1 MEPLGSISNGIE
13 KYFPA
18 NRLDNPQEEY
28 QAAQRKV
35 FGVRPNQ
42 RLQAR

>member
-1 MEPLGSISNGIE
+1 MEPFGSIDVCGPWIFPWKMIPGNIE
-13 KYFPA
+13 
-18 NRLDNPQEEY
+18 QY

>member
-1 MEPLGSISNGIE
+1 MEPWGSISNDVE
-13 KYFPA
+13 KYFQS
-18 NRLDNPQEEY
+18 NRLDNPREEY